1 MHSVITLNIKST
13 VAVLVLG
20 VALYLFGP
28 ESLPFSILS
37 MLVGLVIV
45 VMIGEPMV
53 EGLGEFSEYTGL
65 SSHVTGILS
74 SLTSNLPEMIMTMFM
89 IFSPQLRDVA
99 ILSVLLAST
108 FNGLLLGI
116 LVVMLT
122 WKGGSIK
129 IPEKALENDVEVM
142 RLAIGFSVI
151 VFGTGIILTLNS
163 EGGPPLLP
171 WELPIFMLIGYL
183 SYLFFIARG
192 GKGGHEG
199 HQDHL
204 HAKEKTKSFVTPILL
219 GLIGT
224 VIAAE
229 LISSSSEYFVHI
241 LHLNVVFAATLI
253 GFAGSVPEHGMA
265 LIGANKGHVE
275 MGVSNLLSGIVQ
287 SILLIFPIVALLVPV
302 YLDGYVLYQFL
313 AIAVTLWIVKK
324 SIVDDGRLTLDEGV
338 SIIVI
343 YLLGITLFDQLS
355 LIF

>member
-1 MHSVITLNIKST
+1 MNVKST
-13 VAVLVLG
+13 VSVLAFGL
-20 VALYLFGP
+20 ALYLLGP
-28 ESLPFSILS
+28 ETLPFSILS
-37 MLVGLVIV
+37 MVLGLVIV

-53 EGLGEFSEYTGL
+53 EGLQEFSEYTGL

-89 IFSPQLRDVA
+89 IYSPQLREVA
-99 ILSVLLAST
+99 ILSVLLASA
-108 FNGLLLGI
+108 FNGLLLGM

-122 WKGGSIK
+122 WKGGSIE
-129 IPEKALENDVEVM
+129 IPKKAIENDVEVM
-142 RLAIGFSVI
+142 RLAIGFCVI

-163 EGGPPLLP
+163 TTGPPLLP
-171 WELPIFMLIGYL
+171 WEIPVFMLLAYIGYL
-183 SYLFFIARG
+183 FFVARG
-192 GKGGHEG
+192 GMGGHEG
-199 HQDHL
+199 HQPHL
-204 HAKEKTKSFVTPILL
+204 HAKEKSKAFVTPIAL

-229 LISSSSEYFVHI
+229 LIASSSEFFVHV

-265 LIGANKGHVE
+265 LIGARKGHVE
-275 MGVSNLLSGIVQ
+275 LGVSNLLSGVVQ
-287 SILLIFPIVALLVPV
+287 SIMFIFPIVALLVPV

-313 AIAVTLWIVKK
+313 AIAVTLWILKK
-324 SIVDDGRLTLDEGV
+324 SIVDDGKLTLDEGV

-343 YLLGITLFDQLS
+343 YLLGIVLFDQLS

>member
-1 MHSVITLNIKST
+1 VVALNVKST
-13 VAVLVLG
+13 ISVLAFGL
-20 VALYLFGP
+20 ALYLLGP
-28 ESLPFSILS
+28 ETLPFSIIG

-53 EGLGEFSEYTGL
+53 EGLQGFSEYTGL

-89 IFSPQLRDVA
+89 IYSPQLKEVA

-116 LVVMLT
+116 LVIMLT
-122 WKGGSIK
+122 WKGGSIE
-129 IPEKALENDVEVM
+129 IPRKALENDVEVI

-163 EGGPPLLP
+163 DSGPPLLP
-171 WELPIFMLIGYL
+171 WEIPVFMLIAYAG
-183 SYLFFIARG
+183 YLFFVARG
-192 GKGGHEG
+192 GKGGHQE
-199 HQDHL
+199 HQAHL
-204 HAKEKTKSFVTPILL
+204 HEKEKSKAFVTPIAL
-219 GLIGT
+219 GLLGT

-229 LISSSSEYFVHI
+229 LIAGSSEFFVHA
-241 LHLNVVFAATLI
+241 LNLNVVFAATLI

-265 LIGANKGHVE
+265 LIGARKGHVE
-275 MGVSNLLSGIVQ
+275 LGVSNLLSGIVQ
-287 SILLIFPIVALLVPV
+287 SIMLIFPIVALLVPV
-302 YLDGYVLYQFL
+302 YLDGYVLYQFM
-313 AIAVTLWIVKK
+313 AIAVTLWILLK
-324 SIVDDGRLTLDEGV
+324 SIVDDGKLTVDEGV

-343 YLLGITLFDQLS
+343 YLLGILLFDQLS

>member
-1 MHSVITLNIKST
+1 MVALNVKYTVSVL
-13 VAVLVLG
+13 AFGL
-20 VALYLFGP
+20 ALYLLGP
-28 ESLPFSILS
+28 ETLPFSVLGMII
-37 MLVGLVIV
+37 GLVIV
-45 VMIGEPMV
+45 IIIGEPMV
-53 EGLGEFSEYTGL
+53 EGLQEFSEYTGL

-89 IFSPQLRDVA
+89 IFSPQLKEVA

-108 FNGLLLGI
+108 FNGLLLGV
-116 LVVMLT
+116 LVIMLT
-122 WKGGSIK
+122 WKGGSIE
-129 IPEKALENDVEVM
+129 IPKKALENDVEVM
-142 RLAIGFSVI
+142 RLAIGFSII

-163 EGGPPLLP
+163 EVGPPLLP
-171 WELPIFMLIGYL
+171 WEIPVFMLLAYI
-183 SYLFFIARG
+183 SYLFFVARG

-199 HQDHL
+199 HQPHL
-204 HAKEKTKSFVTPILL
+204 HEVEKSKAFITPIAL

-229 LISSSSEYFVHI
+229 LIASSSEFFVHV

-265 LIGANKGHVE
+265 LIGARGGHVE
-275 MGVSNLLSGIVQ
+275 LGVSNLLSGVVQ

-313 AIAVTLWIVKK
+313 AIAVTLWILLK
-324 SIVDDGRLTLDEGV
+324 SIVDDGKLTLDEGV

-343 YLLGITLFDQLS
+343 YLLGILLFDQLS

>member
-1 MHSVITLNIKST
+1 MVTLNVKYTIS
-13 VAVLVLG
+13 VLAFGL
-20 VALYLFGP
+20 ALYLLGP
-28 ESLPFSILS
+28 ETLPFSVLGMII
-37 MLVGLVIV
+37 GLVIV
-45 VMIGEPMV
+45 IIIGEPMV
-53 EGLGEFSEYTGL
+53 EGLQEFSEYTGL

-89 IFSPQLRDVA
+89 IFSPQLKEVA

-116 LVVMLT
+116 LVIMLT
-122 WKGGSIK
+122 WKGDSIE
-129 IPEKALENDVEVM
+129 IPKKALENDVEVI
-142 RLAIGFSVI
+142 RLAIGFSII

-163 EGGPPLLP
+163 EVGPPLLP
-171 WELPIFMLIGYL
+171 WEIPVFMLLAYIGYL
-183 SYLFFIARG
+183 FFVARG

-199 HQDHL
+199 HQPHL
-204 HAKEKTKSFVTPILL
+204 HEGEKSKAFITPIAL

-229 LISSSSEYFVHI
+229 LIASSSEFFVHV

-265 LIGANKGHVE
+265 LIGARGGHVE
-275 MGVSNLLSGIVQ
+275 LGVSNLLSGVVQ

-313 AIAVTLWIVKK
+313 AIAVTLWILLK
-324 SIVDDGRLTLDEGV
+324 SIVDDGKLTLDEGV

-343 YLLGITLFDQLS
+343 YLLGILLFDQLS

>member
-1 MHSVITLNIKST
+1 LNVKYTVSVL
-13 VAVLVLG
+13 AFGL
-20 VALYLFGP
+20 ALYLLGP
-28 ESLPFSILS
+28 ETLPFSVLGMII
-37 MLVGLVIV
+37 GLVIV
-45 VMIGEPMV
+45 IIIGEPMV
-53 EGLGEFSEYTGL
+53 EGLQEFSEYTGL

-89 IFSPQLRDVA
+89 IFSPQLKEVA
-99 ILSVLLAST
+99 ILSVLLASA
-108 FNGLLLGI
+108 FNGLLLGL

-122 WKGGSIK
+122 WKGGSIE
-129 IPEKALENDVEVM
+129 IPKKALENDVEVM

-163 EGGPPLLP
+163 EVGPPLLP
-171 WELPIFMLIGYL
+171 WEIPVFMLLAYIGYL
-183 SYLFFIARG
+183 FFVARG
-192 GKGGHEG
+192 GMGGHEG
-199 HQDHL
+199 HQPHL
-204 HAKEKTKSFVTPILL
+204 HEEEKSKSFITPIAM

-229 LISSSSEYFVHI
+229 LISSSSEFFVHV

-265 LIGANKGHVE
+265 LIGARQGHVE
-275 MGVSNLLSGIVQ
+275 LGVSNLLSGVVQ

-313 AIAVTLWIVKK
+313 AIAVTLWILLK
-324 SIVDDGRLTLDEGV
+324 SIVDDGKLTLDEGV

-343 YLLGITLFDQLS
+343 YLLGILLFDQLS

>member
-1 MHSVITLNIKST
+1 VVALNVKST
-13 VAVLVLG
+13 VSVLTFGLG
-20 VALYLFGP
+20 LYLLGP
-28 ESLPFSILS
+28 ETLPFSVLGMIL
-37 MLVGLVIV
+37 GLVIV
-45 VMIGEPMV
+45 IMIGEPMV
-53 EGLGEFSEYTGL
+53 EGLQEFSEYTGL
-65 SSHVTGILS
+65 SGHVTGILS

-89 IFSPQLRDVA
+89 IFSPQLKEVA

-108 FNGLLLGI
+108 FNGLLLGL

-122 WKGGSIK
+122 WKGGSIELPK
-129 IPEKALENDVEVM
+129 RALENDVEVI
-142 RLAIGFSVI
+142 RLAIAFSVI

-163 EGGPPLLP
+163 EVGPPLLP
-171 WELPIFMLIGYL
+171 WEIPVFMLLAYL
-183 SYLFFIARG
+183 GYLFFVARG
-192 GKGGHEG
+192 GMGGHES
-199 HQDHL
+199 HQPHL
-204 HAKEKTKSFVTPILL
+204 HQGERSKAFITPIAL

-229 LISSSSEYFVHI
+229 LISSSSEFFVHV

-265 LIGANKGHVE
+265 LIGARQGHVE
-275 MGVSNLLSGIVQ
+275 LGVSNLLSGVVQ

-313 AIAVTLWIVKK
+313 AIAVTLWILLK
-324 SIVDDGRLTLDEGV
+324 SIVDDGKLTLDEGV

-343 YLLGITLFDQLS
+343 YLLGILLFDQLS

>member
-1 MHSVITLNIKST
+1 MNVKYTVSVL
-13 VAVLVLG
+13 AFGL
-20 VALYLFGP
+20 ALYLLGP
-28 ESLPFSILS
+28 ETLPFSVLGMII
-37 MLVGLVIV
+37 GLVIV
-45 VMIGEPMV
+45 IIIGEPMV
-53 EGLGEFSEYTGL
+53 EGLQEFSEYTGL

-89 IFSPQLRDVA
+89 IFSPQLKEVA

-108 FNGLLLGI
+108 FNGLLLGV
-116 LVVMLT
+116 LVIMLT
-122 WKGGSIK
+122 WKGGSIE
-129 IPEKALENDVEVM
+129 IPKKALENDVEVM
-142 RLAIGFSVI
+142 RLAIGFSII

-163 EGGPPLLP
+163 EVGPPLLP
-171 WELPIFMLIGYL
+171 WEIPVFMLLAYIGYL
-183 SYLFFIARG
+183 FFVARG
-192 GKGGHEG
+192 GRGGHEG
-199 HQDHL
+199 HQPHL
-204 HAKEKTKSFVTPILL
+204 HEGEKSKAFITPIAL

-229 LISSSSEYFVHI
+229 LIASSSEFFVHV

-265 LIGANKGHVE
+265 LIGARRGHVE
-275 MGVSNLLSGIVQ
+275 LGVSNLLSGVVQ

-313 AIAVTLWIVKK
+313 AIAVTLWILLK
-324 SIVDDGRLTLDEGV
+324 SIVDDGKLTLDEGV

-343 YLLGITLFDQLS
+343 YLMGILLFNQRS

>member
-1 MHSVITLNIKST
+1 MNVKYTVSVL
-13 VAVLVLG
+13 AFGL
-20 VALYLFGP
+20 ALYLLGP
-28 ESLPFSILS
+28 ETLPFSVLGMII
-37 MLVGLVIV
+37 GLVIV
-45 VMIGEPMV
+45 IIIGEPMV
-53 EGLGEFSEYTGL
+53 EGLQEFSEYTGL

-89 IFSPQLRDVA
+89 IFSPQLKEVA

-108 FNGLLLGI
+108 FNGLLLGV
-116 LVVMLT
+116 LVIMLT
-122 WKGGSIK
+122 WKGGSIE
-129 IPEKALENDVEVM
+129 IPKKALENDVEVM
-142 RLAIGFSVI
+142 RLAIGFSII

-163 EGGPPLLP
+163 EVGPPLLP
-171 WELPIFMLIGYL
+171 WEIPVFMLLAYIGYL
-183 SYLFFIARG
+183 FFVARG

-199 HQDHL
+199 HQPHL
-204 HAKEKTKSFVTPILL
+204 HEGEKSKAFITPIAL

-229 LISSSSEYFVHI
+229 LIASSSEFFVHV

-265 LIGANKGHVE
+265 LIGARGGHVE
-275 MGVSNLLSGIVQ
+275 LGVSNLLSGVVQ

-313 AIAVTLWIVKK
+313 AIAVTLWILLK
-324 SIVDDGRLTLDEGV
+324 SIVDDGKLTLDEGV

-343 YLLGITLFDQLS
+343 YLLGILLFDQLS

>member
-1 MHSVITLNIKST
+1 MVALNVKYTVSVL
-13 VAVLVLG
+13 AFGL
-20 VALYLFGP
+20 ALYLLGP
-28 ESLPFSILS
+28 ETLPFSVLGMII
-37 MLVGLVIV
+37 GLVIV
-45 VMIGEPMV
+45 IIIGEPMV
-53 EGLGEFSEYTGL
+53 EGLQEFSEYTGL

-89 IFSPQLRDVA
+89 IFSPQLKEVA

-116 LVVMLT
+116 LVIMLT
-122 WKGGSIK
+122 WKGGSIE
-129 IPEKALENDVEVM
+129 IPKKALENDVEVM

-163 EGGPPLLP
+163 EVGPPLLP
-171 WELPIFMLIGYL
+171 WEIPVFMLLAYIGYL
-183 SYLFFIARG
+183 FFVARG

-199 HQDHL
+199 HQPHL
-204 HAKEKTKSFVTPILL
+204 HEGERSKAFITPIAL

-229 LISSSSEYFVHI
+229 LIASSSEFFVHV

-265 LIGANKGHVE
+265 LIGARGGHVE
-275 MGVSNLLSGIVQ
+275 LGVSNLLSGVVQ

-313 AIAVTLWIVKK
+313 AIAVTLWILLK
-324 SIVDDGRLTLDEGV
+324 SIVDDGKLTLDEGV

-343 YLLGITLFDQLS
+343 YLLGIVLFDQLS

>member
-1 MHSVITLNIKST
+1 MII
-13 VAVLVLG
+13 
-20 VALYLFGP
+20 
-28 ESLPFSILS
+28 
-37 MLVGLVIV
+37 GLVIV
-45 VMIGEPMV
+45 IIIGEPMV
-53 EGLGEFSEYTGL
+53 EGLQEFSEYTGL

-89 IFSPQLRDVA
+89 IFSPQLKEVA

-116 LVVMLT
+116 LVIMLT
-122 WKGGSIK
+122 WKGGSIE
-129 IPEKALENDVEVM
+129 IPKKALENDVEVM
-142 RLAIGFSVI
+142 RLAIGFSII

-163 EGGPPLLP
+163 EVGPPLLP
-171 WELPIFMLIGYL
+171 WEIPVFMLLAYIGYL
-183 SYLFFIARG
+183 FFVARG

-199 HQDHL
+199 HQPHL
-204 HAKEKTKSFVTPILL
+204 HEGEKSKAFITPIAL

-229 LISSSSEYFVHI
+229 LIASSSEFFVHV

-265 LIGANKGHVE
+265 LIGARRGHVE
-275 MGVSNLLSGIVQ
+275 LGVSNLLSGVVQ

-313 AIAVTLWIVKK
+313 AIAVTLWILLK
-324 SIVDDGRLTLDEGV
+324 SIVDDGKLTLDEGV

-343 YLLGITLFDQLS
+343 YLLGILLFDQLS

>member
-1 MHSVITLNIKST
+1 LNVKYTVSVL
-13 VAVLVLG
+13 AFGL
-20 VALYLFGP
+20 ALYLLGP
-28 ESLPFSILS
+28 ETLPFSVLGMII
-37 MLVGLVIV
+37 GLVIV
-45 VMIGEPMV
+45 IIIGEPMV
-53 EGLGEFSEYTGL
+53 EGLQEFSEYTGL

-89 IFSPQLRDVA
+89 IFSPQLKEVA

-108 FNGLLLGI
+108 FNGLLLGV
-116 LVVMLT
+116 LVIMLT
-122 WKGGSIK
+122 WKGGSIE
-129 IPEKALENDVEVM
+129 IPKKALENDVEVM
-142 RLAIGFSVI
+142 RLAIGFSII

-163 EGGPPLLP
+163 EVGPPLLP
-171 WELPIFMLIGYL
+171 WEIPVFMLLAYIGYL
-183 SYLFFIARG
+183 FFVARG

-199 HQDHL
+199 HQPHL
-204 HAKEKTKSFVTPILL
+204 HEGEKSKAFITPIAL

-229 LISSSSEYFVHI
+229 LIASSSEFFVHV

-265 LIGANKGHVE
+265 LIGARRGHVE
-275 MGVSNLLSGIVQ
+275 LGVSNLLSGVVQ

-313 AIAVTLWIVKK
+313 AIAVTLWILLK
-324 SIVDDGRLTLDEGV
+324 SIVDDGKLTLDEGV

-343 YLLGITLFDQLS
+343 YLLGILLFDQLS

>member
-1 MHSVITLNIKST
+1 MNVKYTVSVL
-13 VAVLVLG
+13 AFGL
-20 VALYLFGP
+20 ALYLLGP
-28 ESLPFSILS
+28 ETLPFSVLGMII
-37 MLVGLVIV
+37 GLVIV
-45 VMIGEPMV
+45 IIIGEPMV
-53 EGLGEFSEYTGL
+53 EGLQEFSEYTGL

-89 IFSPQLRDVA
+89 IFSPQLKEVA

-108 FNGLLLGI
+108 FNGLLLGV
-116 LVVMLT
+116 LVIMLT
-122 WKGGSIK
+122 WKGGSIE
-129 IPEKALENDVEVM
+129 IPKKALENDVEVM
-142 RLAIGFSVI
+142 RLAIGFSII

-163 EGGPPLLP
+163 EVGPPLLP
-171 WELPIFMLIGYL
+171 WEIPVFMLLAYIGYL
-183 SYLFFIARG
+183 FFVARG
-192 GKGGHEG
+192 GTGGHEG
-199 HQDHL
+199 HQPHL
-204 HAKEKTKSFVTPILL
+204 HEGEKSKAFITPIAL

-229 LISSSSEYFVHI
+229 LIASSSEFFVHV

-265 LIGANKGHVE
+265 LIGARGGHVE
-275 MGVSNLLSGIVQ
+275 LGVSNLLSGVVQ

-313 AIAVTLWIVKK
+313 AIAVTLWILLK
-324 SIVDDGRLTLDEGV
+324 SIVDDGKLTLDEGV

-343 YLLGITLFDQLS
+343 YLLGILLFDQLS

>member
-1 MHSVITLNIKST
+1 MNVKYTVSVL
-13 VAVLVLG
+13 AFGL
-20 VALYLFGP
+20 ALYLLGP
-28 ESLPFSILS
+28 ETLPFSVLGMII
-37 MLVGLVIV
+37 GLVIV
-45 VMIGEPMV
+45 IIIGEPMV
-53 EGLGEFSEYTGL
+53 EGLQEFSEYTGL

-89 IFSPQLRDVA
+89 IFSPQLREVA
-99 ILSVLLAST
+99 ILSVLLASA
-108 FNGLLLGI
+108 FNGLLLGV
-116 LVVMLT
+116 LVIILT
-122 WKGGSIK
+122 WKGGSIE
-129 IPEKALENDVEVM
+129 IPKKALENDVEVM
-142 RLAIGFSVI
+142 RLAIGFSII

-163 EGGPPLLP
+163 EVGPPLLP
-171 WELPIFMLIGYL
+171 WEIPVFMLLAYIGYL
-183 SYLFFIARG
+183 FFVARG

-199 HQDHL
+199 HQPHL
-204 HAKEKTKSFVTPILL
+204 HEGEKSKAFITPIAL

-229 LISSSSEYFVHI
+229 LIASSSEFFVHV

-265 LIGANKGHVE
+265 LIGARGGHVE
-275 MGVSNLLSGIVQ
+275 LGVSNLLSGVVQ

-313 AIAVTLWIVKK
+313 AIAVTLWILLK
-324 SIVDDGRLTLDEGV
+324 SIVDDGKLTLDEGV

-343 YLLGITLFDQLS
+343 YLLGILLFDQLS

>member
-1 MHSVITLNIKST
+1 VVALNVKST
-13 VAVLVLG
+13 VSILVFGL
-20 VALYLFGP
+20 ALYLLGP
-28 ESLPFSILS
+28 ETLPFSILG
-37 MLVGLVIV
+37 MVLGLVIV
-45 VMIGEPMV
+45 IMIGEPMV
-53 EGLGEFSEYTGL
+53 EGLQEFSEYTGL

-89 IFSPQLRDVA
+89 IFSPQLREVA
-99 ILSVLLAST
+99 ILSVLLASA
-108 FNGLLLGI
+108 FNGLLLGL

-122 WKGGSIK
+122 WKGGSIE
-129 IPEKALENDVEVM
+129 IPKEALENDVEVM
-142 RLAIGFSVI
+142 RLAIAFSVI

-163 EGGPPLLP
+163 ETGPPLLP
-171 WELPIFMLIGYL
+171 WEIPVFMLIAYIG
-183 SYLFFIARG
+183 YLFFVARG
-192 GKGGHEG
+192 GMGGHEG
-199 HQDHL
+199 HQPHL
-204 HAKEKTKSFVTPILL
+204 HEKDKSLSFITPIAL

-229 LISSSSEYFVHI
+229 LIASSSEYFVHV

-265 LIGANKGHVE
+265 LIGARKGHVE
-275 MGVSNLLSGIVQ
+275 LGVSNLLSGVVQ
-287 SILLIFPIVALLVPV
+287 SIMFIFPIVALLVPV

-313 AIAVTLWIVKK
+313 AIAVTLWILKK

-343 YLLGITLFDQLS
+343 YLLGIVLFDQLS

>member
-1 MHSVITLNIKST
+1 MFVLNVKYTVSVL
-13 VAVLVLG
+13 AFGL
-20 VALYLFGP
+20 ALYLLGP
-28 ESLPFSILS
+28 ETLPFSVLGMII
-37 MLVGLVIV
+37 GLVIV
-45 VMIGEPMV
+45 IIIGEPMV
-53 EGLGEFSEYTGL
+53 EGLQEFSEYTGL

-89 IFSPQLRDVA
+89 IFSPQLKEVA

-116 LVVMLT
+116 LVIMLT
-122 WKGGSIK
+122 WKGGSIE
-129 IPEKALENDVEVM
+129 IPKKALENDVEVM

-163 EGGPPLLP
+163 EVGPPLLP
-171 WELPIFMLIGYL
+171 WEIPVFMLLAYIGYL
-183 SYLFFIARG
+183 FFVARG

-199 HQDHL
+199 HQPHL
-204 HAKEKTKSFVTPILL
+204 HEGERSKAFITPIAL

-229 LISSSSEYFVHI
+229 LIASSSEFFVHV

-265 LIGANKGHVE
+265 LIGARGGHVE
-275 MGVSNLLSGIVQ
+275 LGVSNLLSGVVQ

-313 AIAVTLWIVKK
+313 AIAVTLWILLK
-324 SIVDDGRLTLDEGV
+324 SIVDDGKLTLDEGV

-343 YLLGITLFDQLS
+343 YLLGILLFDQLS

>member
-1 MHSVITLNIKST
+1 MNVKST
-13 VAVLVLG
+13 VSVLAFGLT
-20 VALYLFGP
+20 LYLLGP
-28 ESLPFSILS
+28 ETLPFSVID
-37 MLVGLVIV
+37 MIVGLVIV

-53 EGLGEFSEYTGL
+53 EGLQEFSEYTGL

-74 SLTSNLPEMIMTMFM
+74 SLTSNLPEMIMTLFM
-89 IFSPQLRDVA
+89 IFSPQLKDVA
-99 ILSVLLAST
+99 ILAVLLAST

-116 LVVMLT
+116 LVIMLT
-122 WKGGSIK
+122 WKGGSIE
-129 IPEKALENDVEVM
+129 IPKKALENDVEVM
-142 RLAIGFSVI
+142 RLAIAFSVI

-163 EGGPPLLP
+163 EVGPPLLP
-171 WELPIFMLIGYL
+171 WEIPVFMLLAYL
-183 SYLFFIARG
+183 GYLFFVARG
-192 GKGGHEG
+192 GKEG
-199 HQDHL
+199 HGEHQAHV
-204 HAKEKTKSFVTPILL
+204 HEEEKSRAFVTPISL

-229 LISSSSEYFVHI
+229 LIASSSEYFVHV

-265 LIGANKGHVE
+265 LIGARKGHVE
-275 MGVSNLLSGIVQ
+275 LGVSNLLSGVVQ

-313 AIAVTLWIVKK
+313 AIAVTLWILLK
-324 SIVDDGRLTLDEGV
+324 SIVDDGKLTLDEGV

-343 YLLGITLFDQLS
+343 YLMGIMLFDQLS

>member
-1 MHSVITLNIKST
+1 MVVLNVKYTVSVL
-13 VAVLVLG
+13 AFG
-20 VALYLFGP
+20 FALYLLGP
-28 ESLPFSILS
+28 ETLPFSVLGMIL
-37 MLVGLVIV
+37 GLAIVII
-45 VMIGEPMV
+45 IGEPMV
-53 EGLGEFSEYTGL
+53 EGLQEFSEYTGL

-89 IFSPQLRDVA
+89 IFSPQLKEVA

-116 LVVMLT
+116 LVIMLT
-122 WKGGSIK
+122 WKGGSIE
-129 IPEKALENDVEVM
+129 IPKKALENDVEVM
-142 RLAIGFSVI
+142 RLAIGFSII

-163 EGGPPLLP
+163 EVGPPLLP
-171 WELPIFMLIGYL
+171 WEIPVFMLLAYIGYL
-183 SYLFFIARG
+183 FFVARG

-199 HQDHL
+199 HQPHL
-204 HAKEKTKSFVTPILL
+204 HEGERSKAFITPIAL
-219 GLIGT
+219 GFIGT

-229 LISSSSEYFVHI
+229 LIASSSEFFVHV

-265 LIGANKGHVE
+265 LIGARGGHVE
-275 MGVSNLLSGIVQ
+275 LGVSNLLSGVVQ

-313 AIAVTLWIVKK
+313 AIAVTLWILLK
-324 SIVDDGRLTLDEGV
+324 SIVDDGKLTLDEGV

-343 YLLGITLFDQLS
+343 YLLGILLFDQLS

>member
-1 MHSVITLNIKST
+1 MNIKST
-13 VAVLVLG
+13 LSVLAFGL
-20 VALYLFGP
+20 ALYLLGP
-28 ESLPFSILS
+28 ETLPFSILG

-53 EGLGEFSEYTGL
+53 EGLQEFSEYTGL

-89 IFSPQLRDVA
+89 IYSPQLKDVA

-116 LVVMLT
+116 LVIMLT
-122 WKGGSIK
+122 WKGGNIE
-129 IPEKALENDVEVM
+129 IPKKALENDVEVI

-163 EGGPPLLP
+163 DSGPPLLP
-171 WELPIFMLIGYL
+171 WEIPVFMLIAYAG
-183 SYLFFIARG
+183 YLFFVARG
-192 GKGGHEG
+192 GRGGHQE
-199 HQDHL
+199 HQAHL
-204 HAKEKTKSFVTPILL
+204 HEKEKSRAFVTPIAL
-219 GLIGT
+219 GLLGT

-229 LISSSSEYFVHI
+229 LIAGSSEFFVHT

-265 LIGANKGHVE
+265 LIGARKGHVE
-275 MGVSNLLSGIVQ
+275 LGVSNLLSGIVQ
-287 SILLIFPIVALLVPV
+287 SIMLIFPIVALLVPV

-313 AIAVTLWIVKK
+313 AIAVTLWILLK
-324 SIVDDGRLTLDEGV
+324 SIVDDGKLTLDEGV

-343 YLLGITLFDQLS
+343 YLLGILLFDQLS

>member
-1 MHSVITLNIKST
+1 MVALNVKYTVSVL
-13 VAVLVLG
+13 AFGL
-20 VALYLFGP
+20 ALYLLGP
-28 ESLPFSILS
+28 ETLPFSVLGMII
-37 MLVGLVIV
+37 GLVIV
-45 VMIGEPMV
+45 IIIGEPMV
-53 EGLGEFSEYTGL
+53 EGLQEFSEYTGL

-89 IFSPQLRDVA
+89 IFSPQLKEVA

-116 LVVMLT
+116 LVIMLT
-122 WKGGSIK
+122 WKGGSIE
-129 IPEKALENDVEVM
+129 IPKKALENDVEVM
-142 RLAIGFSVI
+142 RLAIGFSII

-163 EGGPPLLP
+163 EVGPPLLP
-171 WELPIFMLIGYL
+171 WEIPVFMLLAYIGYL
-183 SYLFFIARG
+183 FFVARG

-199 HQDHL
+199 HQPHL
-204 HAKEKTKSFVTPILL
+204 HEGEKSKAFITPIAL

-229 LISSSSEYFVHI
+229 LIASSSEFFVHV

-265 LIGANKGHVE
+265 LIGARGGHVE
-275 MGVSNLLSGIVQ
+275 LGVSNLLSGVVQ

-313 AIAVTLWIVKK
+313 AIAVTLWILLK
-324 SIVDDGRLTLDEGV
+324 SIVDDGKLTLDEGV

-343 YLLGITLFDQLS
+343 YLLGILLFDQLS

>member
-1 MHSVITLNIKST
+1 MNVKYTVSVL
-13 VAVLVLG
+13 AFGL
-20 VALYLFGP
+20 ALYLLGP
-28 ESLPFSILS
+28 ETLPFSVLGMII
-37 MLVGLVIV
+37 GLVIV
-45 VMIGEPMV
+45 IIIGEPMV
-53 EGLGEFSEYTGL
+53 EGLQEFSEYTGV

-89 IFSPQLRDVA
+89 IFSPQLKEVA

-116 LVVMLT
+116 LVIMLT
-122 WKGGSIK
+122 WKGGSIE
-129 IPEKALENDVEVM
+129 IPKKALENDVEVM
-142 RLAIGFSVI
+142 RLAIGFSII
-151 VFGTGIILTLNS
+151 VFGTGVILTLNS
-163 EGGPPLLP
+163 EVGPPLLP
-171 WELPIFMLIGYL
+171 WEIPVFMLLAYIGYL
-183 SYLFFIARG
+183 FFVVRG

-199 HQDHL
+199 HQPHL
-204 HAKEKTKSFVTPILL
+204 HEEEKSKAFIIPIAL
-219 GLIGT
+219 GLIGI

-229 LISSSSEYFVHI
+229 LIASSSEFFVHV

-265 LIGANKGHVE
+265 LIGARQGHVE
-275 MGVSNLLSGIVQ
+275 LGVSNLLSGVVQ

-313 AIAVTLWIVKK
+313 AIAVTLWILLK
-324 SIVDDGRLTLDEGV
+324 SIVDDGKLTLDEGV

-343 YLLGITLFDQLS
+343 YLLGIVLFDQLS

>member
-1 MHSVITLNIKST
+1 MVALNVKYTVSVL
-13 VAVLVLG
+13 AFGL
-20 VALYLFGP
+20 ALYLLGP
-28 ESLPFSILS
+28 ETLPFSVLGMII
-37 MLVGLVIV
+37 GLVIV
-45 VMIGEPMV
+45 IIIGEPMV
-53 EGLGEFSEYTGL
+53 EGLQEFSEYTGL

-89 IFSPQLRDVA
+89 IFSPQLKEVA
-99 ILSVLLAST
+99 ILSVLLASA
-108 FNGLLLGI
+108 FNGLLLGL

-122 WKGGSIK
+122 WKGGSIE
-129 IPEKALENDVEVM
+129 IPKKALENDVEVM

-163 EGGPPLLP
+163 KVGPPLLP
-171 WELPIFMLIGYL
+171 WEIPVFMLLAYIGYL
-183 SYLFFIARG
+183 FFVARG
-192 GKGGHEG
+192 GKGGHGG
-199 HQDHL
+199 HQPHL
-204 HAKEKTKSFVTPILL
+204 HEEERSKAFITPIAL

-229 LISSSSEYFVHI
+229 LIASSSEFFVHV

-265 LIGANKGHVE
+265 LIGARGGHVE
-275 MGVSNLLSGIVQ
+275 LGVSNLLSGVVQ
-287 SILLIFPIVALLVPV
+287 SIMLIFPIVALLVPV

-313 AIAVTLWIVKK
+313 AIAVTLWILKK
-324 SIVDDGRLTLDEGV
+324 SIVDDGKLTLDEGV

-343 YLLGITLFDQLS
+343 YLLGIVLFDQLS